1 MEYEL
6 VLADESAL
14 EAVYGLID
22 QRIRWMDEKGI
33 AQWNVMD
40 YWGAYPREHY
50 AELMR
55 RGELYVLKRPDR
67 RIVSAAALY
76 EEDERWVD
84 AAELPAFYV
93 HHFTSDVHQK
103 GAGRAMLRKIEAL
116 ARERGKACI
125 RLDCS
130 DDNARLNRYYEDV
143 GYLPAGF
150 CTDGPYRGIRREKG
164 LK

>member
-33 AQWNVMD
+33 AQWNAMD

-76 EEDERWVD
+76 EEDERWAD

-116 ARERGKACI
+116 ARER
-125 RLDCS
+125 
-130 DDNARLNRYYEDV
+130 AR
-143 GYLPAGF
+143 PASGW
-150 CTDGPYRGIRREKG
+150 TAPTTTRA
-164 LK
+164 